1 MERVWGN
8 KKSWSVVGEI
18 RVLES
23 VWGNKRVVDRV
34 WGNKRVLERV
44 WGITYKKE
52 FAMELE
58 LENSIR

>member
-23 VWGNKRVVDRV
+23 V